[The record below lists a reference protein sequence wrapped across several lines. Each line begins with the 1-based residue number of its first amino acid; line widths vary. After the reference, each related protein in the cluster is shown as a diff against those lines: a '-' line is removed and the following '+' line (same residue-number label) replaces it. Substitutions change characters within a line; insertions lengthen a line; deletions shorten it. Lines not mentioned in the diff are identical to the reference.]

1 MRMPAVVVRH
11 HGDGHVTDL
20 RFARQLRFLQVRHAD
35 HVRPPAAIDI
45 RLGFRRKLRTFHT
58 NVRAAALG
66 VYPDVLA
73 GAFDHACHLAANGIA
88 KPNMRNQTFAEK
100 CVNAV
105 TGAVEKLIWDYEIE
119 RLVFFL

>member
-1 MRMPAVVVRH
+1 MVVSRWQNTASMCERLAI
-11 HGDGHVTDL
+11 TDQ
-20 RFARQLRFLQVRHAD
+20 RPTPNTFPRSTSIFLSLPSESWRV
-35 HVRPPAAIDI
+35 PS
-45 RLGFRRKLRTFHT
+45 